1 MFFKRDVAKFLQGL
15 DFFAL
20 KTDTYDKA
28 MLLLSFFISSS
39 VATLLFCCIFVQSTW
54 GKLLWR

>member
-28 MLLLSFFISSS
+28 ILLLSFFISSG
-39 VATLLFCCIFVQSTW
+39 VACLLFCRISA
-54 GKLLWR
+54 RR